1 MEGICKKCPL
11 REMAEADR
19 EMIEK
24 RESGK
29 CPYRKWQE

>member
-1 MEGICKKCPL
+1 MAGICKKCLL
-11 REMAEADR
+11 RGMAEADR